1 MGSKRHL
8 RDVHL
13 LFCVDSRLYFLDGL
27 QGIDQ
32 LPREQVECSYQKDSV
47 ELRIL
52 GLNGRNY
59 RWVQR
64 SLGFLLQSIELSHD
78 ILPEECKLLIRKDRI
93 TMKLKKAHE
102 RESWYQ
108 LPPEEKK
115 FDNMK
120 DTEDD
125 PTGGLMKLMKNMYD
139 TGDDNMKRAI
149 AEAMTKAQSGQ
160 SPDLDSM

>member
-1 MGSKRHL
+1 MYFQSIPSFSW
-8 RDVHL
+8 DQN
-13 LFCVDSRLYFLDGL
+13 DSYVILYFLDGL

-32 LPREQVECSYQKDSV
+32 LPREQVECDYQKDCV

-59 RWVQR
+59 RWVQK
-64 SLGFLLQSIELSHD
+64 LNHD
-78 ILPEECKLLIRKDRI
+78 IIPQECKLLIRKDRI
-93 TMKLKKAHE
+93 TMKLKKAHDK
-102 RESWYQ
+102 ESWYQ
-108 LPPEEKK
+108 LQPEERK

-149 AEAMTKAQSGQ
+149 AEAMTKAQSGE
-160 SPDLDSM
+160 SPDMSSM